1 MQRLTEVRRMVIT
14 ELVASGF
21 ELRGGQLVPPDGEG
35 KEVARAMHANQR
47 RDALVKAT
55 LFIQEW
61 EDRLLNHFAN
71 GSEID
76 PAKILPRIRAVETPE
91 EAALFRFA
99 SLHWAV
105 PVSQGYGRRTRFLVT
120 DLSNGKL
127 IGIAALGDPVF
138 NLGVRD
144 RLIGW
149 DQSQRQDRL
158 YNVFDAFVLGAVDP
172 YRQLIAGKL
181 VALCAVSDEIVA
193 YLEAKYAG
201 VRTQIKSVEK
211 ISRPV
216 LVTTSSAL
224 GRSSIYNR
232 LRMGNRKVFEP
243 IGYTE
248 GFGHFQFSNAVFQ
261 ELIGLVSGDE
271 GFRGNRFGEGP
282 NWKIRTIRSGLERL
296 GLSSDLLKHG
306 IKREVFAAPLS
317 YGWRAFL
324 RGETDVIKPIVYP
337 MEDIAAHYRT
347 RWAIPRAARRPEYA
361 DWNRKAMRLSPELDG
376 YLSNL
381 TPNESQRS
389 RSQSEAPQR

>member
-21 ELRGGQLVPPDGEG
+21 EFRGGQLVPPEGDG
-35 KEVARAMHANQR
+35 KDVARSMHSTQR
-47 RDALVKAT
+47 RHALLKAAP
-55 LFIQEW
+55 FIHEW
-61 EDRLLNHFAN
+61 EDQLLDRFAD
-71 GSEID
+71 GSDVD
-76 PAKILPRIRAVETPE
+76 PAGILPRIRAVETPE

-120 DLSNGKL
+120 DQANGKL

-149 DQSQRQDRL
+149 DQAQRQDRL
-158 YNVFDAFVLGAVDP
+158 YNIFDAFVLGAVDP

-193 YLEAKYAG
+193 FLEAKYKG
-201 VRTQIKSVEK
+201 VRTTIRDEEK

-232 LRMGNRKVFEP
+232 LRLGDRKVFEP

-248 GFGHFQFSNAVFQ
+248 GFGHFQFSDAVFQ
-261 ELIGLVSGDE
+261 SLVALVSE
-271 GFRGNRFGEGP
+271 QERFRGNRYGDGP

-296 GLSSDLLKHG
+296 GLSGDLLKHG

-324 RGETDVIKPIVYP
+324 RGETDVIKPIAYP

-347 RWAIPRAARRPEYA
+347 RWAIPRAERRPEFKQWKRA
-361 DWNRKAMRLSPELDG
+361 SMRLSSELAELVPGQASTQDRFEPAEP
-376 YLSNL
+376 
-381 TPNESQRS
+381 T
-389 RSQSEAPQR
+389 